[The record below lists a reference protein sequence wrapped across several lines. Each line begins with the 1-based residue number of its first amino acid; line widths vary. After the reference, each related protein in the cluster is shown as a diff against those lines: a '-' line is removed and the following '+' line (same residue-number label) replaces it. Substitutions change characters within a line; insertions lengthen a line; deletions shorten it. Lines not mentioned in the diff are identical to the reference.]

1 MFLRYFW
8 YLFCFCNNVW
18 NACRLPILSLGC
30 ICRKAKGKEWLG
42 PERLGRELPA
52 GGSANTHTE
61 AMTGLILLCGVRACH
76 SNLCEMES
84 APWTPTWVILLKVMG
99 KRNVSCPYPPSDSSQ
114 DTVNLLESRT
124 LYKGADRSRTAVD
137 LNKSGLHT

>member
-1 MFLRYFW
+1 MIRPRASW
-8 YLFCFCNNVW
+8 
-18 NACRLPILSLGC
+18 P
-30 ICRKAKGKEWLG
+30 
-42 PERLGRELPA
+42 ELPA

-84 APWTPTWVILLKVMG
+84 APWTPTRVILLKVMG
-99 KRNVSCPYPPSDSSQ
+99 KQNVSCPYPPSDSSQ
-114 DTVNLLESRT
+114 DTVDLLESRT